1 MQNKQGDQME
11 LLKSPPN
18 CSKCPLW
25 SPWPERPDGMIEKC
39 LKSSKNAHNWN
50 CSKCPL
56 LAIYSTYV
64 PLKTCLLIR
73 NMASPINPKWLKAAI
88 DEAKKGL
95 AEGGLPIGSVLVD
108 PEGQGRI
115 ISVGHNLRVQNDDPT
130 AHAEM
135 VCIRKA
141 GRRKDWHKLVLVSTL
156 RYIQFFFKKAG
167 KLIF

>member
-1 MQNKQGDQME
+1 
-11 LLKSPPN
+11 
-18 CSKCPLW
+18 
-25 SPWPERPDGMIEKC
+25 
-39 LKSSKNAHNWN
+39 
-50 CSKCPL
+50 
-56 LAIYSTYV
+56 
-64 PLKTCLLIR
+64 
-73 NMASPINPKWLKAAI
+73 MASPINPKWLKAAI

-108 PEGQGRI
+108 PEGPGRI

-156 RYIQFFFKKAG
+156 RYIE
-167 KLIF
+167 IF